1 MLPMFGDYY
10 TNDLLSASPKTSM
23 VGNLID
29 HALNSPLV
37 TRAAALVV
45 FMMALLILPML
56 YYLYS
61 TAKAA
66 REA

>member
-10 TNDLLSASPKTSM
+10 TNDLLSASPRTSM

-29 HALNSPLV
+29 HSINSPFV

-45 FMMALLILPML
+45 LLMVLLIVPML
-56 YYLYS
+56 YYLWS
-61 TAKAA
+61 TSRAS